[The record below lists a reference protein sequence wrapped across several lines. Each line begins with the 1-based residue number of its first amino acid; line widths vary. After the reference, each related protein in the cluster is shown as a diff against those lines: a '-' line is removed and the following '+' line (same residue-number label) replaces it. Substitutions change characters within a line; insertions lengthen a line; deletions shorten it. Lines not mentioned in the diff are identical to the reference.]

1 MKTRRRSSRRLQRG
15 SVLLIAIIVVASL
28 TMLGLIAIRSTGVDT
43 QVAGAE
49 MSSEAA
55 LYISEAGIQWA
66 LQELDLTYNI
76 NPSSPNYSAIEALP
90 VVTASD
96 PWGPPEIVGWYE
108 LHSGQESMAYGRGA
122 YRVVAKVAEPPD
134 QNTLLIRC
142 LGIAG
147 AATVTDAR
155 SRRLLEVAVQPQPQ

>member
-1 MKTRRRSSRRLQRG
+1 MKKRQRHPPRREQG
-15 SVLLIAIIVVASL
+15 SVLIIAIIVVASL
-28 TMLGLIAIRSTGVDT
+28 TMLGLVALRSASVDN

-76 NPSSPNYSAIEALP
+76 DPTTKDYSAITARP

-96 PWGPPEIVGWYE
+96 PWGPPEIVGWHT
-108 LHSGQESMAYGRGA
+108 LHDAESITYGRGA
-122 YRVVAKVAEPPD
+122 YRVVAKVADPPD
-134 QNTLLIRC
+134 QDTLLIRC
-142 LGIAG
+142 LAIAG
-147 AATVTDAR
+147 AAGVSNAS
-155 SRRLLEVAVQPQPQ
+155 SRRLVEVAVQPQ